1 MTSKGLA
8 RDVRPV
14 GGGCNAVGTVAGAA
28 ELLAVHGE
36 SAHDVGLRE
45 RSHGLVEFGGVKAA
59 AEASIGRAA
68 NALKI
73 ISLAFIVLLR
83 DQPKLSAVI
92 VFIQLCRYWAARACS
107 AGWALRYW

>member
-1 MTSKGLA
+1 MTSKGWPATCGQL
-8 RDVRPV
+8 
-14 GGGCNAVGTVAGAA
+14 AVGAMPLGPWQ
-28 ELLAVHGE
+28 EPQNCLLCTANPPMTLAFGSE
-36 SAHDVGLRE
+36 ATALSSSA
-45 RSHGLVEFGGVKAA
+45 GVKAA